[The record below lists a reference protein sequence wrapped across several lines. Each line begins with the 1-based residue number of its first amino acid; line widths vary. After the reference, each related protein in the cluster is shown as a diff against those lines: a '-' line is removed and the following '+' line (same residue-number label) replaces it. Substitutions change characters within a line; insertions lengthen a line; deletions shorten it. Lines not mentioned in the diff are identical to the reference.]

1 MNAGL
6 LMCSVDLI
14 VRRLL
19 YVDVELKLVDTSA
32 IIATTLDA
40 KLQFLKSNR
49 ISSLESEEILVSTSL
64 I

>member
-1 MNAGL
+1 
-6 LMCSVDLI
+6 MCSVDLI